1 MTLPY
6 ILLFGKVKINFALHS
21 LIRIFVAIITIVHSP
36 RNRHGTMKVAI
47 IGTRGIPARYGG
59 FETFAQELSVRL
71 NGKGMEITVICPK
84 TDNPA
89 PDYNGVKLLYAD
101 VTKDEKPMRYYI
113 DSAALAVKQKFDIV
127 LTCGQGGYAYIP
139 HLWRR
144 KSSRPIFITNT
155 DGIEHRRTKWNKI
168 VRLGVRFVGEM
179 TSVILSDYLVADS
192 KGIKSYLEKEYR
204 FVPDKKIFTIEYGAE
219 VLDRSDYPEE
229 ILDRYGLK
237 PGEYYLVVSRL
248 EPENNVAMII
258 EGFKK
263 AKTGKPL
270 IVVGN
275 LKATKYIDGIQESAK
290 GADIRFIGGVYE
302 PALLKALRIH
312 AAAYLHGHSV
322 GGTNPSLLEALGAG
336 NIVIGHDN
344 PFNREVT
351 DNAMFYFS
359 TPAECAEAIEKVENL
374 GPEEIGRL
382 KRLATDRIAGYYN
395 WDRIAEEYGR
405 MFAECMESR
414 K

>member
-1 MTLPY
+1 M
-6 ILLFGKVKINFALHS
+6 
-21 LIRIFVAIITIVHSP
+21 
-36 RNRHGTMKVAI
+36 
-47 IGTRGIPARYGG
+47 
-59 FETFAQELSVRL
+59 

-179 TSVILSDYLVADS
+179 TSVIMSDYLVADS

-229 ILDRYGLK
+229 MLDRYGLK
-237 PGEYYLVVSRL
+237 SGEYYLVVSRL